1 MKITELTLD
10 NREEVAKLLN
20 EFDLIYT
27 DLNQANIQLFEFSD
41 SDETIGF
48 GGLEIVGSKALL
60 RSVVVKKEF
69 QGKGFGKIISNW
81 IEQRAK
87 EQQISTLYLLTT
99 TARDFFEHQGYQVV
113 DREDFPEPIKQ
124 TKQFSGL
131 CPLTAHCMTKT
142 LN

>member
-10 NREEVAKLLN
+10 NREEAAKLLT

-27 DLNQANIQLFEFSD
+27 DLNQANIQLFKFSD

-48 GGLEIVGSKALL
+48 GGLEIVESEALL

-81 IEQRAK
+81 IELRAK
-87 EQQISTLYLLTT
+87 EQQISALYLLTT
-99 TARDFFEHQGYQVV
+99 TARDFFEHQGYQVI
-113 DREDFPEPIKQ
+113 DREKFPEPIKQ

-131 CPLTAHCMTKT
+131 CPSTAHCMTKT